1 MRLITAQEII
11 QIHDDILERLA
22 GVKGM
27 PDPGRAEAIISR
39 VHHHILY
46 EGITDLFE
54 VAAMLMIAI
63 AKGHIFNDGNKRTA
77 LMATLYFLFRN
88 DVKLKKSNQL
98 EDWTVEAAIG
108 TLTVSSLALN
118 LKSLAHH
125 P

>member
-1 MRLITAQEII
+1 MKNQFLVTA
-11 QIHDDILERLA
+11 LL
-22 GVKGM
+22 
-27 PDPGRAEAIISR
+27 
-39 VHHHILY
+39 
-46 EGITDLFE
+46 LFLFASMKAAPFRY

-118 LKSLAHH
+118 LKSLSHH

>member
-1 MRLITAQEII
+1 MRLVTAQEII

-54 VAAMLMIAI
+54 VAGVLMIAI
-63 AKGHIFNDGNKRTA
+63 AKGQIFNDCKERTA
-77 LMATLYFLFRN
+77 LVGRL
-88 DVKLKKSNQL
+88 
-98 EDWTVEAAIG
+98 
-108 TLTVSSLALN
+108 
-118 LKSLAHH
+118 
-125 P
+125 